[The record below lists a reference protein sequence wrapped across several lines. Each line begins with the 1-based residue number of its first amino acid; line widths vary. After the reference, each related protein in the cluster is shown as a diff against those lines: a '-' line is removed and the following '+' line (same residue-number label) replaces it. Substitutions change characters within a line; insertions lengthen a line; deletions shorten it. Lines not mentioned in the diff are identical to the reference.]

1 VRIRT
6 PRTVVLTVLL
16 LGASYSPLHGQII
29 EVSGGA
35 STLYSAEGGSIHLH
49 GRSTDVLF
57 GAGWTQGGF
66 AAGGSAT
73 RRLANGGSLTA
84 GQQEL
89 HMDLPTDVFD
99 TAHTF
104 FGVGLGAEHRFG
116 DTGML
121 TTFAGALSLESGT
134 PLFRTTS
141 FGKLSQYGQWKSH
154 VTSNCDV
161 TAIVVSGIY
170 KTGLGSLQ
178 CKRGRSLRVALS
190 AGVGG
195 GSPYL
200 AISAIVDRQRFKLR
214 SSYVYADSKFQRG
227 NNPYQP
233 TPEPIRENVSAEYH
247 LTHSLSV
254 TGMHTNYLT
263 PPSISQGDQDTALLT
278 VAQKSN
284 IDSVGIQMQGS
295 RAGLSIMA
303 LHSNAQSI
311 ALSPVVNNSNWAF
324 TGSFRY
330 NLGRFQWNES
340 LLHSAAADQN
350 RSTVLL
356 NTLAVDLTSHLRV
369 SEGVNVTQNGL
380 TYSHGGALL
389 TRFSSFQVDYQFFY
403 LPTRPD
409 KPFQQAMLFSA
420 ELYLPG
426 ELSLRAS
433 SSVSP
438 TGAPLYSF
446 QVGHFFAGHDSTHSP
461 VMNGGMGSSIV
472 HGQVID
478 KAGHGVDGAV
488 LLIGTE
494 RVYTDSDGYFMFRER
509 RAKAHPFRVLTDEFL
524 SPGRFQVISSQDVV
538 RSATESQSPD
548 IKIVVEQTAQMAPET
563 EGATS

>member
-1 VRIRT
+1 M
-6 PRTVVLTVLL
+6 LL
-16 LGASYSPLHGQII
+16 LCGTSYSRLHAQII

-35 STLYSAEGGSIHLH
+35 STLYNAEGGSIHLH

-73 RRLANGGSLTA
+73 RRLSNGGSITA

-89 HMDLPTDVFD
+89 SMDLPTDVFD

-104 FGVGLGAEHRFG
+104 FGVGLGAEHRLG
-116 DTGML
+116 SNGML
-121 TTFAGALSLESGT
+121 RTFAGALSLESGT

-161 TAIVVSGIY
+161 TAIAVSGMY
-170 KTGLGSLQ
+170 RTGLGSLQ
-178 CKRGRSLRVALS
+178 CKRGRALKVALS
-190 AGVGG
+190 AGFGG
-195 GSPYL
+195 DSPYL
-200 AISAIVDRQRFKLR
+200 AISAVIDRQRFKLR

-233 TPEPIRENVSAEYH
+233 TPEPLRENISAEYH
-247 LTHSLSV
+247 LNRSMSI

-263 PPSISQGDQDTALLT
+263 PASLSHEDQDETLPT
-278 VAQKSN
+278 VAQRSN
-284 IDSVGIQMQGS
+284 VDSMGVQMQGQ
-295 RAGLSIMA
+295 RAGVSLMA

-311 ALSPVVNNSNWAF
+311 APSPIANNSNWAF

-340 LLHSAAADQN
+340 VLHSAAADTSQ
-350 RSTVLL
+350 STVLM
-356 NTLAVDLTSHLRV
+356 NTLAVDLTSRLRV
-369 SEGVNVTQNGL
+369 SEGVNVTQNGV

-389 TRFSSFQVDYQFFY
+389 TRFSSFRVDYQFFY

-426 ELSLRAS
+426 QVSLRAS
-433 SSVSP
+433 SSISP
-438 TGAPLYSF
+438 TGTPLYSF
-446 QVGHFFAGHDSTHSP
+446 QLGHFFAGRDAARSP
-461 VMNGGMGSSIV
+461 MLNGGMGSSII
-472 HGQVID
+472 HGQVVD
-478 KAGHGVDGAV
+478 KAGHGIDGAV

-524 SPGRFQVISSQDVV
+524 SPGSFQVISSQDEV
-538 RSATESQSPD
+538 RSAAESQSPD
-548 IKIVVEQTAQMAPET
+548 VKIVVEHTRQIAPGT
-563 EGATS
+563 EGAPS